1 MLWFVGLGI
10 SGTQSIPI
18 EVVKIIQKAD
28 FVYLEAFT
36 SPISKQHE
44 DEIKNM
50 VNGSFKIA
58 KRWLVEDGQ
67 EILKTSKSSTVVL
80 LSYGDP
86 YVATTHIEL
95 RTRAKLE
102 NIETNTIH
110 SASAIT
116 SMIGEAGLQLYKVG
130 RVVTIMNEKK
140 STITPYTTI
149 FKNLTQG
156 LHSVLLLEYNHDKNY
171 FLDPKDAISNLL
183 DVEKEQKRNVL
194 NNDTFAIIA
203 SRIGFETQKIISGK
217 FSNLLKVD
225 FGEPPH
231 SIIITGKLHF
241 TESDAINVLTECL
254 DKPSDNST
262 RIKSTSV
269 QMIEKY
275 VPMVRKALE
284 EIRPLYN
291 DSKEFQEVF
300 ENAELYINDAEN
312 FLKQGKDENAVLS
325 IGYADGVPRNLS
337 GKINVIYKNTL
348 YPQVGSITM
357 DQMMVDITGS
367 NEIKVGST
375 MVLLGSDGDKIISP
389 LEWARKSN
397 TIPWEILC
405 SFKNRLPRVQVD

>member
-10 SGTQSIPI
+10 SGTRSIPI
-18 EVVKIIQKAD
+18 EVVKIIQEAD

-44 DEIKNM
+44 DEIKNI

-67 EILKTSKSSTVVL
+67 EILKASKCSTVVL

-86 YVATTHIEL
+86 YMATTHIEL

-130 RVVTIMNEKK
+130 RIVTIMNEKK

-171 FLDPKDAISNLL
+171 FLDPNNAISNLL
-183 DVEKEQKRNVL
+183 DVEKEQKRNVV
-194 NNDTFAIIA
+194 NKDTFAIVA
-203 SRIGFETQKIISGK
+203 SRIGFETQKITSGK
-217 FSNLLKVD
+217 FSNLLEVD

-241 TESDAINVLTECL
+241 TESDAINVLTECI
-254 DKPSDNST
+254 DKPSDNSS

-269 QMIEKY
+269 QMIERY

-291 DSKEFQEVF
+291 NSKEFQEVF

-325 IGYADGVPRNLS
+325 IGYADGL
-337 GKINVIYKNTL
+337 
-348 YPQVGSITM
+348 
-357 DQMMVDITGS
+357 VDALRMAKGIDP
-367 NEIKVGST
+367 K
-375 MVLLGSDGDKIISP
+375 M
-389 LEWARKSN
+389 
-397 TIPWEILC
+397 
-405 SFKNRLPRVQVD
+405 

>member
-18 EVVKIIQKAD
+18 EVVKFIQEAD
-28 FVYLEAFT
+28 FEYLEAFT

-116 SMIGEAGLQLYKVG
+116 SMTGEAGLQFYKVG
-130 RVVTIMNEKK
+130 RMVTIMNEKK
-140 STITPYTTI
+140 STITPYTAI

-156 LHSVLLLEYNHDKNY
+156 LHSIILLEYNHDENY

-183 DVEKEQKRNVL
+183 DVEKEQKRNVV
-194 NNDTFAIIA
+194 NNDTFAIVA
-203 SRIGFETQKIISGK
+203 SRIGFKTQKITSGK

-254 DKPSDNST
+254 DKPSDNSN
-262 RIKSTSV
+262 RIKSISI

-275 VPMVRKALE
+275 VPMVREALE
-284 EIRPLYN
+284 EIKPLYN
-291 DSKEFQEVF
+291 DSKEFQVVF
-300 ENAELYINDAEN
+300 QNAELYINDAEN

-325 IGYADGVPRNLS
+325 IGYADGL
-337 GKINVIYKNTL
+337 
-348 YPQVGSITM
+348 
-357 DQMMVDITGS
+357 VDALRMAKGIDP
-367 NEIKVGST
+367 K
-375 MVLLGSDGDKIISP
+375 M
-389 LEWARKSN
+389 
-397 TIPWEILC
+397 
-405 SFKNRLPRVQVD
+405 

>member
-10 SGTQSIPI
+10 SGTRSIPI
-18 EVVKIIQKAD
+18 EVVKIIQEAD

-67 EILKTSKSSTVVL
+67 EILKTSKSSTAVL

-116 SMIGEAGLQLYKVG
+116 SMVGEAGLQFYKVG
-130 RVVTIMNEKK
+130 RMVTIMNEKK
-140 STITPYTTI
+140 STITPYTAI

-156 LHSVLLLEYNHDKNY
+156 LHSIILLEYNHDENY

-231 SIIITGKLHF
+231 SVIITGKLHF

-325 IGYADGVPRNLS
+325 IGYADGLVDALRIAKGIDP
-337 GKINVIYKNTL
+337 KI
-348 YPQVGSITM
+348 
-357 DQMMVDITGS
+357 
-367 NEIKVGST
+367 
-375 MVLLGSDGDKIISP
+375 
-389 LEWARKSN
+389 
-397 TIPWEILC
+397 
-405 SFKNRLPRVQVD
+405 

>member
-10 SGTQSIPI
+10 SGTKSISI
-18 EVVKIIQKAD
+18 EVEKMIQEAD

-36 SPISKQHE
+36 SPISQTHE
-44 DEIKNM
+44 EEIKKI
-50 VNGSFKIA
+50 VNGNFKIA

-67 EILKTSKSSTVVL
+67 EILKAAKNSTVIL

-110 SASAIT
+110 SASAVT
-116 SMIGEAGLQLYKVG
+116 SMIGEAGLQFYKVG

-156 LHSVLLLEYNHDKNY
+156 LHSIILLEYNHDKKY
-171 FLDPKDAISNLL
+171 FLDPKNAILDLL
-183 DVEKEQKRNVL
+183 DIEKEQKRTVL
-194 NNDTFAIIA
+194 SYDTFAIIA

-217 FSNLLKVD
+217 FSNLLKTD

-231 SIIITGKLHF
+231 SIIIPGKLHF

-254 DKPSDNST
+254 DKPSDNSSK
-262 RIKSTSV
+262 IKNTSA
-269 QMIEKY
+269 QMIERY

-284 EIRPLYN
+284 EIKPLYN

-300 ENAELYINDAEN
+300 ENAKLYIDDAEN

-325 IGYADGVPRNLS
+325 IGYADGLIDALRMAKGIDP
-337 GKINVIYKNTL
+337 K
-348 YPQVGSITM
+348 M
-357 DQMMVDITGS
+357 
-367 NEIKVGST
+367 
-375 MVLLGSDGDKIISP
+375 
-389 LEWARKSN
+389 
-397 TIPWEILC
+397 
-405 SFKNRLPRVQVD
+405 

>member
-10 SGTQSIPI
+10 SGTRSIPI
-18 EVVKIIQKAD
+18 EVVKIIQEAD

-67 EILKTSKSSTVVL
+67 EILKMSKSSTAVL

-116 SMIGEAGLQLYKVG
+116 SMVGEAGLQFYKVG
-130 RVVTIMNEKK
+130 RMVTIMNEKK
-140 STITPYTTI
+140 STITPYTAI

-156 LHSVLLLEYNHDKNY
+156 LHSIILLEYNHDENY

-291 DSKEFQEVF
+291 DTKEFQEVF

-325 IGYADGVPRNLS
+325 IGYADGL
-337 GKINVIYKNTL
+337 
-348 YPQVGSITM
+348 
-357 DQMMVDITGS
+357 VDALRIAKG
-367 NEIKVGST
+367 IDPK
-375 MVLLGSDGDKIISP
+375 M
-389 LEWARKSN
+389 
-397 TIPWEILC
+397 
-405 SFKNRLPRVQVD
+405 

>member
-10 SGTQSIPI
+10 SGTRSIPI
-18 EVVKIIQKAD
+18 EVVKIIQEAD

-44 DEIKNM
+44 DEIKNI

-67 EILKTSKSSTVVL
+67 EILKASKCSTVVL

-140 STITPYTTI
+140 SIITPYTTI

-156 LHSVLLLEYNHDKNY
+156 LHSVLLLEYNQDENY
-171 FLDPKDAISNLL
+171 FLDPNNAISNLL
-183 DVEKEQKRNVL
+183 DVEKEQKRNVV
-194 NNDTFAIIA
+194 NRDTFAIVA
-203 SRIGFETQKIISGK
+203 SRIGFETQKITSGK
-217 FSNLLKVD
+217 FSNILEVD

-241 TESDAINVLTECL
+241 TESDAINVLTECI
-254 DKPSDNST
+254 DKPSDNSS

-269 QMIEKY
+269 QMIERY

-284 EIRPLYN
+284 EIRQLYN
-291 DSKEFQEVF
+291 NSKEFQEVF

-325 IGYADGVPRNLS
+325 IGYADGL
-337 GKINVIYKNTL
+337 
-348 YPQVGSITM
+348 
-357 DQMMVDITGS
+357 VDALRMAKGIDP
-367 NEIKVGST
+367 K
-375 MVLLGSDGDKIISP
+375 M
-389 LEWARKSN
+389 
-397 TIPWEILC
+397 
-405 SFKNRLPRVQVD
+405 

>member
-10 SGTQSIPI
+10 SGTKSISI
-18 EVVKIIQKAD
+18 EVEKMIQEAD

-36 SPISKQHE
+36 SPISQTHE
-44 DEIKNM
+44 EEIKKI
-50 VNGSFKIA
+50 VNGNFKIA

-67 EILKTSKSSTVVL
+67 EILKAAKNSTVIL

-110 SASAIT
+110 SASAVT
-116 SMIGEAGLQLYKVG
+116 SMIGEAGLQFYKVG

-140 STITPYTTI
+140 STITPYTNI

-156 LHSVLLLEYNHDKNY
+156 LHSIILLEYNHDKKY
-171 FLDPKDAISNLL
+171 FLDPKNAILDLL
-183 DVEKEQKRNVL
+183 DIEKEKKRTVL
-194 NNDTFAIIA
+194 SDDTFAIIA

-217 FSNLLKVD
+217 FSNLLKID

-231 SIIITGKLHF
+231 SIIIPGKLHF

-254 DKPSDNST
+254 DKPSDNSA
-262 RIKSTSV
+262 RIKSISV
-269 QMIEKY
+269 QMIERY

-284 EIRPLYN
+284 EIKPLY
-291 DSKEFQEVF
+291 DESKEFREVF
-300 ENAELYINDAEN
+300 ENAKLYIDDAEN

-325 IGYADGVPRNLS
+325 IGYADGLVDALRMAKGIEP
-337 GKINVIYKNTL
+337 KI
-348 YPQVGSITM
+348 
-357 DQMMVDITGS
+357 
-367 NEIKVGST
+367 
-375 MVLLGSDGDKIISP
+375 
-389 LEWARKSN
+389 
-397 TIPWEILC
+397 
-405 SFKNRLPRVQVD
+405 

>member
-1 MLWFVGLGI
+1 
-10 SGTQSIPI
+10 
-18 EVVKIIQKAD
+18 
-28 FVYLEAFT
+28 
-36 SPISKQHE
+36 
-44 DEIKNM
+44 
-50 VNGSFKIA
+50 
-58 KRWLVEDGQ
+58 LVEDGQ
-67 EILKTSKSSTVVL
+67 EILKSSKSSTAVL

-116 SMIGEAGLQLYKVG
+116 SMVGEAGLQFYKVG
-130 RVVTIMNEKK
+130 RMVTIMNEKK
-140 STITPYTTI
+140 STITPYTAI

-156 LHSVLLLEYNHDKNY
+156 LHSIILLEYNHDENY

-203 SRIGFETQKIISGK
+203 SRIGFKTQKIISGK

-262 RIKSTSV
+262 RIKNTSV

-291 DSKEFQEVF
+291 DTKEFQEVF

-312 FLKQGKDENAVLS
+312 FLKQGNDENAVLS
-325 IGYADGVPRNLS
+325 IGYADGL
-337 GKINVIYKNTL
+337 
-348 YPQVGSITM
+348 
-357 DQMMVDITGS
+357 VDALRIAKG
-367 NEIKVGST
+367 IDPK
-375 MVLLGSDGDKIISP
+375 M
-389 LEWARKSN
+389 
-397 TIPWEILC
+397 
-405 SFKNRLPRVQVD
+405 

>member
-10 SGTQSIPI
+10 SGTRSVPI
-18 EVVKIIQKAD
+18 EVVKIIQEAD

-67 EILKTSKSSTVVL
+67 EILKTSKSSTAVL

-116 SMIGEAGLQLYKVG
+116 SMVGEAGLQFYKVG
-130 RVVTIMNEKK
+130 RMVTIMNEKK
-140 STITPYTTI
+140 STITPYTAI

-156 LHSVLLLEYNHDKNY
+156 LHSIILLEYNHDENY

-284 EIRPLYN
+284 EIKPLYN
-291 DSKEFQEVF
+291 NSKEFQEVF
-300 ENAELYINDAEN
+300 ENAKLYIDDAEN

-325 IGYADGVPRNLS
+325 IGYADGL
-337 GKINVIYKNTL
+337 
-348 YPQVGSITM
+348 
-357 DQMMVDITGS
+357 VDALRIAKG
-367 NEIKVGST
+367 IDPK
-375 MVLLGSDGDKIISP
+375 M
-389 LEWARKSN
+389 
-397 TIPWEILC
+397 
-405 SFKNRLPRVQVD
+405 

>member
-10 SGTQSIPI
+10 SGTRSIPI
-18 EVVKIIQKAD
+18 EVVKIIQEAD

-36 SPISKQHE
+36 SPISKQQE
-44 DEIKNM
+44 DEIKNI

-67 EILKTSKSSTVVL
+67 EILKASKCSTVVL

-156 LHSVLLLEYNHDKNY
+156 LHSVLLLEYNQDENY
-171 FLDPKDAISNLL
+171 FLDPNNAISNLL
-183 DVEKEQKRNVL
+183 DVEKEQKRNVV
-194 NNDTFAIIA
+194 NKDTFAIVA
-203 SRIGFETQKIISGK
+203 SRIGFETQKITSGK
-217 FSNLLKVD
+217 FSNILEVD

-241 TESDAINVLTECL
+241 TESDAINVLIECI
-254 DKPSDNST
+254 DKPSDNSS

-269 QMIEKY
+269 QMIERY

-291 DSKEFQEVF
+291 NSKEFQEVF

-325 IGYADGVPRNLS
+325 IGYADGL
-337 GKINVIYKNTL
+337 
-348 YPQVGSITM
+348 
-357 DQMMVDITGS
+357 VDALRMAKGIDP
-367 NEIKVGST
+367 K
-375 MVLLGSDGDKIISP
+375 M
-389 LEWARKSN
+389 
-397 TIPWEILC
+397 
-405 SFKNRLPRVQVD
+405 

>member
-10 SGTQSIPI
+10 SGTRSIPI
-18 EVVKIIQKAD
+18 EVVKIIQEAD

-67 EILKTSKSSTVVL
+67 EILKTSKSSTAVL

-116 SMIGEAGLQLYKVG
+116 SMVGEAGLQFYKVG
-130 RVVTIMNEKK
+130 RMVTIMNEKK
-140 STITPYTTI
+140 STITPYTAI

-156 LHSVLLLEYNHDKNY
+156 LHSIILLEYNHDENY

-325 IGYADGVPRNLS
+325 IGYADGLVDALRIAKGIDP
-337 GKINVIYKNTL
+337 KI
-348 YPQVGSITM
+348 
-357 DQMMVDITGS
+357 
-367 NEIKVGST
+367 
-375 MVLLGSDGDKIISP
+375 
-389 LEWARKSN
+389 
-397 TIPWEILC
+397 
-405 SFKNRLPRVQVD
+405 

>member
-10 SGTQSIPI
+10 SGTRSIPI
-18 EVVKIIQKAD
+18 EVVKIIQEAD

-44 DEIKNM
+44 DEIKNI

-67 EILKTSKSSTVVL
+67 EILKASKCSTVVL

-102 NIETNTIH
+102 NIKTSTIH

-140 STITPYTTI
+140 SIITPYTTI

-156 LHSVLLLEYNHDKNY
+156 LHSVLLLEYNQDENY
-171 FLDPKDAISNLL
+171 FLDPNNAISNLL
-183 DVEKEQKRNVL
+183 DVEKEQKRNVV
-194 NNDTFAIIA
+194 NKDTFAIVA
-203 SRIGFETQKIISGK
+203 SRIGFETQKITSGK
-217 FSNLLKVD
+217 FSNILEVD

-241 TESDAINVLTECL
+241 TESDAINVLTECI
-254 DKPSDNST
+254 DKPSDNSS

-269 QMIEKY
+269 QMIERY

-291 DSKEFQEVF
+291 NSKEFQEVF

-325 IGYADGVPRNLS
+325 IGYADGLVDALRMAKGVDP
-337 GKINVIYKNTL
+337 KI
-348 YPQVGSITM
+348 
-357 DQMMVDITGS
+357 
-367 NEIKVGST
+367 
-375 MVLLGSDGDKIISP
+375 
-389 LEWARKSN
+389 
-397 TIPWEILC
+397 
-405 SFKNRLPRVQVD
+405 

>member
-1 MLWFVGLGI
+1 MGG
-10 SGTQSIPI
+10 
-18 EVVKIIQKAD
+18 
-28 FVYLEAFT
+28 
-36 SPISKQHE
+36 KQ
-44 DEIKNM
+44 
-50 VNGSFKIA
+50 
-58 KRWLVEDGQ
+58 
-67 EILKTSKSSTVVL
+67 KSSTVVL

-102 NIETNTIH
+102 NIETSTIH
-110 SASAIT
+110 SASVIT
-116 SMIGEAGLQLYKVG
+116 SMIGEAGLQFYKVG

-156 LHSVLLLEYNHDKNY
+156 LHSVILLEYNHDKKY
-171 FLDPKDAISNLL
+171 FLDPKNAISDLL
-183 DVEKEQKRNVL
+183 DIENTQKKNAL
-194 NNDTFAIIA
+194 NDDTFAIIA

-269 QMIEKY
+269 QMIERY

-325 IGYADGVPRNLS
+325 IGYADGL
-337 GKINVIYKNTL
+337 
-348 YPQVGSITM
+348 
-357 DQMMVDITGS
+357 VDALRMAKGIDP
-367 NEIKVGST
+367 K
-375 MVLLGSDGDKIISP
+375 M
-389 LEWARKSN
+389 
-397 TIPWEILC
+397 
-405 SFKNRLPRVQVD
+405 

>member
-10 SGTQSIPI
+10 SGTRSIPI
-18 EVVKIIQKAD
+18 EVVKIIQEAD

-102 NIETNTIH
+102 NIETSTIH

-116 SMIGEAGLQLYKVG
+116 SMTGEAGLQFYKVG
-130 RVVTIMNEKK
+130 RIVTIMNEKK
-140 STITPYTTI
+140 SIITPYTAI
-149 FKNLTQG
+149 FKNLIQG
-156 LHSVLLLEYNHDKNY
+156 LHSVILLEYNQDENY
-171 FLDPKDAISNLL
+171 FLDPKDAISSIL
-183 DVEKEQKRNVL
+183 DVEKEQKRNVV
-194 NNDTFAIIA
+194 NNDTFAIVA
-203 SRIGFETQKIISGK
+203 SRIGFKTQKITSGK

-254 DKPSDNST
+254 DKPSDNSS
-262 RIKSTSV
+262 RIKSTSI

-275 VPMVRKALE
+275 VPMVRVALE
-284 EIRPLYN
+284 EVKPFYN
-291 DSKEFQEVF
+291 NAKEFQEILQ
-300 ENAELYINDAEN
+300 NAELYINDAEN
-312 FLKQGKDENAVLS
+312 FLKQGNDENAVLS
-325 IGYADGVPRNLS
+325 IGYADGL
-337 GKINVIYKNTL
+337 
-348 YPQVGSITM
+348 
-357 DQMMVDITGS
+357 VDALRMAKGIDP
-367 NEIKVGST
+367 K
-375 MVLLGSDGDKIISP
+375 M
-389 LEWARKSN
+389 
-397 TIPWEILC
+397 
-405 SFKNRLPRVQVD
+405 

>member
-10 SGTQSIPI
+10 SGTRSIPI
-18 EVVKIIQKAD
+18 EVVKIIQEAD

-67 EILKTSKSSTVVL
+67 EILKMSKSSTAVL

-116 SMIGEAGLQLYKVG
+116 SMVGEAGLQFYKVG
-130 RVVTIMNEKK
+130 RMVTIMNEKK
-140 STITPYTTI
+140 STITPYTAI

-156 LHSVLLLEYNHDKNY
+156 LHSIILLEYNHDENY

-291 DSKEFQEVF
+291 DTKEFQEVF

-325 IGYADGVPRNLS
+325 IGYADGLVDALRIAKGIDP
-337 GKINVIYKNTL
+337 KI
-348 YPQVGSITM
+348 
-357 DQMMVDITGS
+357 
-367 NEIKVGST
+367 
-375 MVLLGSDGDKIISP
+375 
-389 LEWARKSN
+389 
-397 TIPWEILC
+397 
-405 SFKNRLPRVQVD
+405 

>member
-10 SGTQSIPI
+10 SGTRSIPI
-18 EVVKIIQKAD
+18 EIVKIIQEAD

-67 EILKTSKSSTVVL
+67 EILKASKSSTAVL

-116 SMIGEAGLQLYKVG
+116 SMTGEAGLQFYKVG
-130 RVVTIMNEKK
+130 RMVTIMNEKK
-140 STITPYTTI
+140 STITPYTAI

-156 LHSVLLLEYNHDKNY
+156 LHSIILLEYNHDENY

-291 DSKEFQEVF
+291 DTKEFQEVF
-300 ENAELYINDAEN
+300 ENAELYIDDAEN

-325 IGYADGVPRNLS
+325 IGYADGLVDALRIAKGIDP
-337 GKINVIYKNTL
+337 KI
-348 YPQVGSITM
+348 
-357 DQMMVDITGS
+357 
-367 NEIKVGST
+367 
-375 MVLLGSDGDKIISP
+375 
-389 LEWARKSN
+389 
-397 TIPWEILC
+397 
-405 SFKNRLPRVQVD
+405 

>member
-10 SGTQSIPI
+10 SGTGSIPI
-18 EVVKIIQKAD
+18 EVVKIIQEAD
-28 FVYLEAFT
+28 LVYLEAFT
-36 SPISKQHE
+36 SPISRQHE

-67 EILKTSKSSTVVL
+67 EILKASKSSTVVL

-102 NIETNTIH
+102 NIETKTIH

-116 SMIGEAGLQLYKVG
+116 SMIGEAGLQFYKIG

-140 STITPYTTI
+140 STITPYTMI

-156 LHSVLLLEYNHDKNY
+156 LHSVILLEYNHDENY
-171 FLDPKDAISNLL
+171 FLDPKNAISNLL
-183 DVEKEQKRNVL
+183 DVEKEQKRSAI
-194 NNDTFAIIA
+194 NNDTFAIIT

-217 FSNLLKVD
+217 FSNLLKTD
-225 FGEPPH
+225 FGDPPH

-262 RIKSTSV
+262 RIKSTTV

-284 EIRPLYN
+284 EIKPLYDN
-291 DSKEFQEVF
+291 SKEFQEVF
-300 ENAELYINDAEN
+300 ENAKLYIDDAEN

-325 IGYADGVPRNLS
+325 IGYADGLVDALRM
-337 GKINVIYKNTL
+337 GKGIDPK
-348 YPQVGSITM
+348 M
-357 DQMMVDITGS
+357 
-367 NEIKVGST
+367 
-375 MVLLGSDGDKIISP
+375 
-389 LEWARKSN
+389 
-397 TIPWEILC
+397 
-405 SFKNRLPRVQVD
+405 